1 MGIEELWIK
10 FFDFIVLNCNKQVI
24 FVHNLGNFDG
34 FFIYK
39 ALSNRF
45 KPEEVSCL
53 IDTHNKFIQI
63 TLEIKKLKIVFKDS
77 YRIFQVSL
85 NDLCNILSL
94 QGKTSIYKP
103 EYPQMSLFNKEN
115 EEMLEEFKEYSLQDS
130 NCLYDCIYKLQELY
144 LTEYNVDITS
154 ILSTSTLSMKIF
166 RHKFLKVNIP
176 ILKRIDDSFIRKSY
190 FGGATDYYQLK
201 KQKIIFIIMT

>member
-1 MGIEELWIK
+1 
-10 FFDFIVLNCNKQVI
+10 
-24 FVHNLGNFDG
+24 
-34 FFIYK
+34 
-39 ALSNRF
+39 LSNRF